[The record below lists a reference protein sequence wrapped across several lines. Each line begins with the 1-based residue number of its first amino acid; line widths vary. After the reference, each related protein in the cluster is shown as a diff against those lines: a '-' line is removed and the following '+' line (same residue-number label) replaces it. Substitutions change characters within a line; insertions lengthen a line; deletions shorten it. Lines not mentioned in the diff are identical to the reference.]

1 MIYNIDVSFE
11 PFIFFG
17 GRGDWVIFLE
27 MHMYIGPL
35 LETNQF
41 SWGRITW
48 QKYNTHHLFW
58 YSDRSPEL
66 SQDSHKLNKR
76 KH

>member
-1 MIYNIDVSFE
+1 MLYNIDVSFE

-17 GRGDWVIFLE
+17 GGGDWVIFLE

-35 LETNQF
+35 LETNQL

-48 QKYNTHHLFW
+48 QKYNTHHLFFCTLIG
-58 YSDRSPEL
+58 PL
-66 SQDSHKLNKR
+66 SCHRIVTN
-76 KH
+76 